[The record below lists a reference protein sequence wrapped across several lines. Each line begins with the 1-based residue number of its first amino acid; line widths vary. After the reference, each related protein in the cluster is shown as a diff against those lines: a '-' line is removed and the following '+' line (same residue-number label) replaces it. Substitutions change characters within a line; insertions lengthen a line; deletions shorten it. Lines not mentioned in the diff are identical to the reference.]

1 LDSSQENPNVQVDK
15 PESEPESDQGDG
27 SSYPKTPKY
36 KVGTFIIKEMDD
48 ILCTGVIHRV
58 IFEKKSF
65 VYSVKLNEVDFEE
78 SIMEDE
84 IDQFVFASDGWIVM
98 KDLDVFVKVGSTDH
112 PAKIDSMVRLS
123 EELVDTKSLRVRWV
137 INNKKSEVDISS
149 VRPMYTADGDKKR
162 RYVKPST
169 SNDQHLQS
177 TTSSRP
183 LKSADGLLEDSNCPR
198 KLLVGLSY
206 ECKHYINCN
215 SFFAKQK
222 NAKMVEKSKRMQQ
235 HEVITF
241 RDNFRLYQQER
252 SRKSSLSFQVMLMTG
267 IELYKEEEL
276 IVSVM
281 KECDRFAQ

>member
-1 LDSSQENPNVQVDK
+1 
-15 PESEPESDQGDG
+15 
-27 SSYPKTPKY
+27 
-36 KVGTFIIKEMDD
+36 MDD

-137 INNKKSEVDISS
+137 TNNKKSEVDISS

-215 SFFAKQK
+215 SLFAKQE
-222 NAKMVEKSKRMQQ
+222 NAKMIEKSKRTPQQ
-235 HEVITF
+235 EVVTF
-241 RDNFRLYQQER
+241 RDNFQLYQQER
-252 SRKSSLSFQVMLMTG
+252 SIKSSLLSR
-267 IELYKEEEL
+267 
-276 IVSVM
+276 S
-281 KECDRFAQ
+281 CS